1 MAWLAEEVKAGW
13 FLPARSDIPAI
24 DFAKNFAG
32 LPDLLTHAGEGAARG
47 LLLRPRGAARATAH
61 ATAPTGAGTPAITPT
76 GTRTQAPTNV
86 TEIVP
91 VCRDF
96 ASA

>member
-1 MAWLAEEVKAGW
+1 MAWLAEEVKRGW

-32 LPDLLTHAGEGAARG
+32 LPDLLTHAGEGEARG
-47 LLLRPRGAARATAH
+47 LLLRPRRAAQATAH
-61 ATAPTGAGTPAITPT
+61 ATVPTGARMPAITPT
-76 GTRTQAPTNV
+76 GTRTQATANV

-96 ASA
+96 APA

>member
-13 FLPARSDIPAI
+13 FLPARSDIPVI

-61 ATAPTGAGTPAITPT
+61 TGAGTPAITPT